1 MDSPKLE
8 SSAPVYDA
16 VCLNSIR
23 GVSAVFA
30 GKWTFLILEE
40 LHVGTM
46 RFNEL
51 QKALGVSTKSLT
63 DALRHLEENGVVR
76 REVRPTV
83 PVTVEYSLT
92 DKGHD
97 FDSVLLAMKTWG
109 EKWLDR
115 ES

>member
-40 LHVGTM
+40 
-46 RFNEL
+46 
-51 QKALGVSTKSLT
+51 
-63 DALRHLEENGVVR
+63 NGVVR

-92 DKGHD
+92 DKGRD